1 MVKTGGEAKDFLYY
15 VKAAGI
21 VLGVLITVT
30 SIYAGAFKFIYDD
43 KEQVNNIDDLQ
54 SFYVEFQETVI
65 DSISA
70 SNEAI
75 RELKTE
81 LKHSNKERANEYKLI
96 NQKMNAIIQAVP
108 NNKEL
113 IRKIDDIHYFYQQW
127 CEEEEEK
134 KNNDWNPPLKQG
146 ASTQ

>member
-15 VKAAGI
+15 VKATSI

-43 KEQVNNIDDLQ
+43 KEQINNIDDLQ
-54 SFYVEFQETVI
+54 SFYVEFQKTVI
-65 DSISA
+65 DSISS
-70 SNEAI
+70 SNESI
-75 RELKTE
+75 RELRIE
-81 LKHSNKERANEYKLI
+81 LQESNKDRADEFKLI
-96 NQKMNAIIQAVP
+96 NQKITAIIESVP

-113 IRKIDDIHYFYQQW
+113 IRKIDDIHYFYQEW
-127 CEEEEEK
+127 HDAEK
-134 KNNDWNPPLKQG
+134 KNNEWNSPLKQG